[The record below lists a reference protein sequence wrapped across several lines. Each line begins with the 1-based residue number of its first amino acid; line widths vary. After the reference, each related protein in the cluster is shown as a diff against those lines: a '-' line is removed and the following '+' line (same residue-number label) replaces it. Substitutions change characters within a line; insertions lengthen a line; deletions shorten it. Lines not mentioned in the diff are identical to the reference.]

1 MMGGMDGMSPDDGGT
16 DWKSILRCFSLTGYL
31 GFVMVGSVLAG
42 LLIGWFLDRLFGTDI
57 IFKIIFIIIGV
68 AGGFINVYRE
78 ISKRIE

>member
-1 MMGGMDGMSPDDGGT
+1 MGGMDGMGPDNDGT
-16 DWKSILRCFSLTGYL
+16 DWRSILRSFSLTGYL

-57 IFKIIFIIIGV
+57 IFKIIFIVVGV